1 MATRRR
7 QRLEVIESVRFTV
20 CDHAAIAE
28 TAERLRL
35 SRADV
40 IRRATALGISTLKQ
54 TMSLITPVSEPGFGE
69 AEQRK

>member
-1 MATRRR
+1 MATRRG
-7 QRLEVIESVRFTV
+7 QRLEVIESVRFTIG
-20 CDHAAIAE
+20 DHAAIAE

-54 TMSLITPVSEPGFGE
+54 TMSLITPPSGLRYEG